1 MEPETWNLKLM
12 LQNRFGI
19 IFGVANKRSIAW
31 ATAQALSEAGA
42 RLAFT
47 YQGERLKE
55 NVESLTRDMEGSL
68 VVPCDVT
75 KREEVDEAFRRVGEE
90 FGRLDFLIHS
100 VAYAPKEELEGA
112 FVDTSRDGFLTALEV
127 SAYSLTS
134 LAHAAVPLM
143 TDGGSIVSMSYYGAE
158 KVVPNYNVMGV
169 AKAALE
175 ASTRYLAADLGPGN
189 IRVNAIS
196 AGPINTL
203 SARAVANMGLM
214 LKHHAERAP
223 LRRNVEA
230 REVGNCALFLCSPL
244 SSGITGEVIHVDCGY
259 NIMAL

>member
-1 MEPETWNLKLM
+1 MLKDK
-12 LQNRFGI
+12 FGI

-31 ATAQALSEAGA
+31 ATAVALSEAGA

-55 NVESLTRDMEGSL
+55 NVESLTKEMQGTL
-68 VVPCDVT
+68 ILPCDVM
-75 KREEVDEAFRRVGEE
+75 KQEEVDAAFARVRED

-100 VAYAPKEELEGA
+100 IAYAPKEELEGE

-127 SAYSLTS
+127 SAYSLAQ
-134 LAHAAVPLM
+134 LAHAAAPLM

-158 KVVPNYNVMGV
+158 KVVQNYNVMGV

-175 ASTRYLAADLGPGN
+175 ACTRYLAADLGKRN

-196 AGPINTL
+196 AGPMNTL
-203 SARAVANMGLM
+203 SARGVSNMNMM

-230 REVGNCALFLCSPL
+230 REVGSAALFLCSPL
-244 SSGITGEVIHVDCGY
+244 ASAITGEVLHVDCGY
-259 NIMAL
+259 NIMAF